1 MSAPTPEPVLP
12 RPLPPARL
20 TQVQGRRPGPLV
32 GALAGLVMDAVCAL
46 PPGAR
51 DALAR
56 FVGWLAYTLRIRRT
70 VVLDNLA
77 RALPER
83 SAAEHRR
90 IARGA
95 YRNMARVV
103 VESLDLDDHLGD
115 WEAREDA
122 VRGPGW
128 PALRAQLQA
137 GQGAL
142 LVTGHFGNWERAGK
156 MLLRRGVPVNA
167 LVRPLKGALN
177 MRIVDARL
185 SAGAGLIFPQ
195 GAIAHVSE
203 SVRRGECVLAL
214 LDQAMPLGQGVF
226 VPFFGRPAS
235 TTPAVAVAARRARA
249 PVYVVM
255 GVRGPDGVR
264 LHLEV
269 EGPFPPPQGLS
280 PHDALVAHTAQ
291 LVAALERVVR
301 RHPEQ
306 WLWLHRRWKVQPPPA
321 GPGAAAPADAAAA
334 SAAAS
339 P

>member
-1 MSAPTPEPVLP
+1 MPAPTPEPVLT

-20 TQVQGRRPGPLV
+20 TEVQGRRPGPLV

-56 FVGWLAYTLRIRRT
+56 FVGWLAYALGVRRA
-70 VVLDNLA
+70 VVMENLA
-77 RALPER
+77 RALPELG
-83 SAAEHRR
+83 AAEHRR

-95 YRNMARVV
+95 YANMARVV
-103 VESLDLDDHLGD
+103 VESLDLRDHLGD
-115 WEAREDA
+115 WEEAADA

-128 PALRAQLQA
+128 PALRAQLQE
-137 GQGAL
+137 GRGAL

-156 MLLRRGVPVNA
+156 MLLRRGVRVNA

-177 MRIVDARL
+177 MRIVDGRL
-185 SAGAGLIFPQ
+185 ASGAGLIFPR

-255 GVRGPDGVR
+255 GVRDASGRR

-269 EGPFPPPQGLS
+269 EGPFPPPEGLS

-291 LVAALERVVR
+291 LVAALEGFVR

-306 WLWLHRRWKVQPPPA
+306 WLWLHRRWKVQPPPE
-321 GPGAAAPADAAAA
+321 GPAAADAA
-334 SAAAS
+334 SAAAAA